1 MILGQGR
8 SYGVLGEYWVG
19 VNFSTFS
26 YHPAVR
32 RWAEETL
39 TQVGYDPVRMLIA
52 WGIFWRRKGWH

>member
-1 MILGQGR
+1 
-8 SYGVLGEYWVG
+8 

-39 TQVGYDPVRMLIA
+39 TQVGYDPARMLIA
-52 WGIFWRRKGWH
+52 WEIFWRRQGWH

>member
-1 MILGQGR
+1 
-8 SYGVLGEYWVG
+8 
-19 VNFSTFS
+19 
-26 YHPAVR
+26 VR